1 MCETVTR
8 AWDRS
13 KLRTITVAAIAGAV
27 MLGTTSGAMAGN
39 WKKGRGHYYYAPA
52 PVYVAPAPY
61 YYAPPPRVVYAPPPP
76 VVVYPAPA
84 AYAPAY
90 PAYPAYGPGGHVSV
104 GINVPLR

>member
-1 MCETVTR
+1 MYEYVSRTCN
-8 AWDRS
+8 RS
-13 KLRTITVAAIAGAV
+13 KLRAITAAAIAGAV
-27 MLGTTSGAMAGN
+27 VLGTTGGAMAGN

-61 YYAPPPRVVYAPPPP
+61 YYAPPPRVVYAPPP

-90 PAYPAYGPGGHVSV
+90 PAYPAYGPGGNLSF

>member
-1 MCETVTR
+1 MCENVTR
-8 AWDRS
+8 AWDQS

-27 MLGTTSGAMAGN
+27 LLGTTGGAMAGN

-90 PAYPAYGPGGHVSV
+90 PAYPAYGPGGNLSF